1 MDVFNKL
8 KSTVTST
15 VNQIS
20 SVLPGNPVT
29 REYDITGHI
38 GSAGQGLLWK
48 IYSGTKRSTNQ
59 DASIFVLEKRQL
71 EKLDLKSREE
81 FVSLVKRGVSQLTR
95 LRHPQIL
102 TVQHPLE
109 ESRESLAF
117 ATEPVL
123 ASLAN
128 ILGLSENLPSP
139 LPAHLR
145 SYELYDIEI
154 KYGLMQIGEG
164 LNFLHNDAKKIH
176 HNLCPHNII
185 LSQHG
190 AWKIFGF
197 DFCRE
202 LSGPSD
208 NSVEIGSIDASLYNT
223 PNYDYLAP
231 ECLDDSSRQLSTASD
246 MFSLGATICAVYN
259 KGKSVICADQNIS
272 MYKKSYVQNV
282 KMNASR
288 LFEIDEGLREHV
300 KMMLQSSP
308 ELRPDNHD
316 FLKSPYFD
324 DIGVK
329 TLNYLDSIFQWDNL
343 EKSKFYK
350 GLPQIME
357 KLPHRINTNRILPC
371 LIKEFVNSSMVPFV
385 LPNVLY
391 IAEYCDQAQF
401 TREILPHLIP
411 VMKLQ
416 EPIQVLL
423 IFMQKMEILLMLTP
437 PEQVKSEVLP
447 LLYRALE
454 SDSQQI
460 QELCLS
466 ILPSLANLIEYPAM
480 KNALLPRIK
489 RLCISTS
496 HISVRVNCLVCLG
509 RLVEYLDKWLVLD
522 EVLPFLPQ
530 IPSRDPAVLMGILGI
545 YKLVL
550 NHKRMAISK
559 EIMATKILPFLFPLV
574 IENTLS
580 LNQFNSL
587 VTVIKD
593 MVNRVESEHR
603 TKLQQLNSIE
613 KEQKSLDLNSIGGV
627 EPNGPPSHSTLDLD
641 QLFGNSSSASQ
652 TSYSTGAKQS
662 NGVSGCLSFEEKHRL
677 MNEKEAHLR
686 LQQEPKFDLS
696 SKVQSNKSN
705 SLDDE
710 LKKMSLAQLDRVQ
723 SSSTN
728 QQNVFM
734 NHQNS
739 LSHNNMSQQ
748 NSMLNHNSLLSQQS
762 VTAPAYNS
770 VRAPISNMFP
780 AQPMQ
785 SVSMKSPSQW
795 PQNSSLCNFS
805 DLSPLNKNKVPMN
818 SMMGSTAMGF
828 NPASSVTNFN
838 STSQSVK
845 PLSSSDINDLLN

>member
-71 EKLDLKSREE
+71 EKLDMKLREE
-81 FVSLVKRGVSQLTR
+81 YFTFVKRGVSQLTR

-102 TVQHPLE
+102 IVQHPLE

-128 ILGLSENLPSP
+128 VLGHTENLPNP
-139 LPAHLR
+139 LPPHLR
-145 SYELYDIEI
+145 SYKLYDIEI
-154 KYGLMQIGEG
+154 KYGLMQVGEG

-185 LSQHG
+185 VSHHG

-197 DFCRE
+197 DFSRE

-208 NSVEIGSIDASLYNT
+208 MSVEIGGIDASLYNT

-231 ECLDDSSRQLSTASD
+231 ECLDPTRQLTPARD

-259 KGKSVICADQNIS
+259 NGKSIISSDQNITF
-272 MYKKSYVQNV
+272 YKKSIQDLRSINS
-282 KMNASR
+282 AR
-288 LFEIDEGLREHV
+288 LSDIDEGLRELV
-300 KMMLQSSP
+300 KMMLNTSP

-371 LIKEFVNSSMVPFV
+371 LMKEFINSSMVPFV

-391 IAEYCDQAQF
+391 IAEQCSQQEF
-401 TREILPHLIP
+401 TRDVLPHLIP

-423 IFMQKMEILLMLTP
+423 IFMQKMEILLKLTP

-509 RLVEYLDKWLVLD
+509 KLIEYLDKWLVLD

-550 NHKRMAISK
+550 NHKKMAISK
-559 EIMATKILPFLFPLV
+559 EIMATKILPFLMPLV
-574 IENTLS
+574 IENSLS

-587 VTVIKD
+587 VAVIKD
-593 MVNRVESEHR
+593 MVNRVEAEHR
-603 TKLQQLNSIE
+603 TKLEQLNSIAQ
-613 KEQKSLDLNSIGGV
+613 EQKSLDMSAASVGV
-627 EPNGPPSHSTLDLD
+627 ESKPPTSTSSVGLD
-641 QLFGNSSSASQ
+641 QLFGNSGPSSP
-652 TSYSTGAKQS
+652 QS
-662 NGVSGCLSFEEKHRL
+662 NNFPGANHSNGFSGSLSFEEKHRII
-677 MNEKEAHLR
+677 NEKEAHIR
-686 LQQEPKFDLS
+686 FQQEPKINLS
-696 SKVQSNKSN
+696 SKPVTNKSN
-705 SLDDE
+705 NLLDDE

-723 SSSTN
+723 TSITSPP
-728 QQNVFM
+728 
-734 NHQNS
+734 
-739 LSHNNMSQQ
+739 SQQ
-748 NSMLNHNSLLSQQS
+748 PGM
-762 VTAPAYNS
+762 VTPAYNFTM
-770 VRAPISNMFP
+770 PPMSNQFIMSNNTSMFP
-780 AQPMQ
+780 AQNTIMQNSVQQ
-785 SVSMKSPSQW
+785 SVKAMPAQWSQNTF
-795 PQNSSLCNFS
+795 NSFS

-818 SMMGSTAMGF
+818 SMMGGTSLMGF
-828 NPASSVTNFN
+828 HQASNVSNAMN
-838 STSQSVK
+838 IGGQPVK
-845 PLSSSDINDLLN
+845 QLSSSEINDFLN

>member
-71 EKLDLKSREE
+71 EKLDMKLREE
-81 FVSLVKRGVSQLTR
+81 YFTFVKRGVSQLTR

-102 TVQHPLE
+102 IVQHPLE

-128 ILGLSENLPSP
+128 VLGHTENLPNP
-139 LPAHLR
+139 LPPHLR
-145 SYELYDIEI
+145 SYKLYDIEI
-154 KYGLMQIGEG
+154 KYGLMQVGEG

-185 LSQHG
+185 VSHHG

-197 DFCRE
+197 DFSRE

-208 NSVEIGSIDASLYNT
+208 MSVEIGGIDASLYNT

-231 ECLDDSSRQLSTASD
+231 ECLDPTRQLTPARD

-259 KGKSVICADQNIS
+259 NGKSIISSDQNITF
-272 MYKKSYVQNV
+272 YKKSIQDLRSINS
-282 KMNASR
+282 AR
-288 LFEIDEGLREHV
+288 LSDIDEGLRELV
-300 KMMLQSSP
+300 KMMLNTSP

-371 LIKEFVNSSMVPFV
+371 LMKEFINSSMVPFV

-391 IAEYCDQAQF
+391 IAEQCSQQEF
-401 TREILPHLIP
+401 TRDVLPHLIP

-423 IFMQKMEILLMLTP
+423 IFMQKMEVLLKLTP
-437 PEQVKSEVLP
+437 PEQVKSEV
-447 LLYRALE
+447 
-454 SDSQQI
+454 
-460 QELCLS
+460 
-466 ILPSLANLIEYPAM
+466 
-480 KNALLPRIK
+480 
-489 RLCISTS
+489 
-496 HISVRVNCLVCLG
+496 RVNCLVCLG
-509 RLVEYLDKWLVLD
+509 KLIEYLDKWLVLD

-550 NHKRMAISK
+550 NHKKMAISK
-559 EIMATKILPFLFPLV
+559 EIMATKILPFLMPLV
-574 IENTLS
+574 IENSLS

-587 VTVIKD
+587 VAVIKD
-593 MVNRVESEHR
+593 MVNRVEAEHR
-603 TKLQQLNSIE
+603 TKLEQLNSIAQ
-613 KEQKSLDLNSIGGV
+613 EQKSLDMSAASVGV
-627 EPNGPPSHSTLDLD
+627 ESKPPTSTSSVGLD
-641 QLFGNSSSASQ
+641 QLFGKSGPSSP
-652 TSYSTGAKQS
+652 QS
-662 NGVSGCLSFEEKHRL
+662 NNFPGANHSNGFSGSLSFEEKHRII
-677 MNEKEAHLR
+677 NEKEAHIR
-686 LQQEPKFDLS
+686 FQQEPKINLS
-696 SKVQSNKSN
+696 SKPVTNKSN
-705 SLDDE
+705 NLLDDE

-723 SSSTN
+723 TSIISPP
-728 QQNVFM
+728 
-734 NHQNS
+734 
-739 LSHNNMSQQ
+739 SQQ
-748 NSMLNHNSLLSQQS
+748 PGM
-762 VTAPAYNS
+762 VTPAYNFTM
-770 VRAPISNMFP
+770 PPMSNQFIMSNNTSMFP
-780 AQPMQ
+780 AQNTIM
-785 SVSMKSPSQW
+785 
-795 PQNSSLCNFS
+795 QNSVQPSVKAMPAQWSQNTFNSFS

-818 SMMGSTAMGF
+818 SMMGGTSLMGF
-828 NPASSVTNFN
+828 HQASNVSNAMN
-838 STSQSVK
+838 IGGQPVK
-845 PLSSSDINDLLN
+845 QLSSSEINDFLN

>member
-71 EKLDLKSREE
+71 DKLDMKLREE
-81 FVSLVKRGVSQLTR
+81 YFIFVKKGVSQLTR

-128 ILGLSENLPSP
+128 VLGHTDNLPCP
-139 LPAHLR
+139 LPTHLR
-145 SYELYDIEI
+145 SYKLYDIEI

-185 LSQHG
+185 VSYHG

-202 LSGPSD
+202 LSGSSD
-208 NSVEIGSIDASLYNT
+208 MRVEIGSIDASFYNT

-231 ECLDDSSRQLSTASD
+231 ECLDPTRQLTTASD
-246 MFSLGATICAVYN
+246 MFSLGALICAVHN
-259 KGKSVICADQNIS
+259 KGKSIISADQNIS
-272 MYKKSYVQNV
+272 YYKRAVQELRTVPPTCLLN
-282 KMNASR
+282 
-288 LFEIDEGLREHV
+288 IDEGLREHV
-300 KMMLQSSP
+300 KMMLNFSP
-308 ELRPDNHD
+308 ELRADNHD

-357 KLPHRINTNRILPC
+357 KLPHRISTNRILPC
-371 LIKEFVNSSMVPFV
+371 LIKEFINTSMVPFV

-391 IAEYCDQAQF
+391 IAEQCTQQEF
-401 TREILPHLIP
+401 TRDILPYLIP
-411 VMKLQ
+411 VMKVQ

-423 IFMQKMEILLMLTP
+423 IFMQKMEVLLKLTP

-454 SDSQQI
+454 SESQQI

-466 ILPSLANLIEYPAM
+466 VLPSLANLIEYPAM

-496 HISVRVNCLVCLG
+496 HISVRVNSLVCLG
-509 RLVEYLDKWLVLD
+509 KLIEYLDKWLVLD

-550 NHKRMAISK
+550 NHKKMAISK
-559 EIMATKILPFLFPLV
+559 EIMATKILPFLMPLM
-574 IENTLS
+574 IENSLS

-587 VTVIKD
+587 VALVKD
-593 MVNRVESEHR
+593 MVNKVEAEHR
-603 TKLQQLNSIE
+603 TKLEQLNSIAQ
-613 KEQKSLDLNSIGGV
+613 EQKTFEMSAASIV
-627 EPNGPPSHSTLDLD
+627 IESKPPVTSNNHVDLD
-641 QLFGNSSSASQ
+641 QLFGNPSPSRTQEKNNLS
-652 TSYSTGAKQS
+652 KPS
-662 NGVSGCLSFEEKHRL
+662 NHISRSLSFEEKHRII
-677 MNEKEAHLR
+677 NEKEAHMR
-686 LQQEPKFDLS
+686 LQQEPKIELS
-696 SKVQSNKSN
+696 SGQSQSNL
-705 SLDDE
+705 LDDD

-723 SSSTN
+723 NFSSPP
-728 QQNVFM
+728 
-734 NHQNS
+734 
-739 LSHNNMSQQ
+739 SQQ
-748 NSMLNHNSLLSQQS
+748 NNSPYQQNA
-762 VTAPAYNS
+762 VMQPYNFM
-770 VRAPISNMFP
+770 SNQNNSMFP
-780 AQPMQ
+780 VQNSMINPIHNKSMKPSPMQ
-785 SVSMKSPSQW
+785 QWSQK
-795 PQNSSLCNFS
+795 SSLNSNSFS
-805 DLSPLNKNKVPMN
+805 DLSPLTKNKVPMN
-818 SMMGSTAMGF
+818 SMMPNTLMGL
-828 NPASSVTNFN
+828 NHTSVCSVN
-838 STSQSVK
+838 SVGQSNVKQLSQSE
-845 PLSSSDINDLLN
+845 INDLLN